1 MRRVAGLAAFRLHGC
16 MLESKR
22 PGLVGVTLEAD
33 LVLRRRGAQ
42 LLAQEA
48 AMLVVAVG
56 ALHQALL
63 DAMAERPGE
72 ILLGLGMATEAKL
85 RLPLGQQVLR
95 FPGMVSRVARDAAHA
110 VDVVLGALEVGVLL
124 AKLMARQTA
133 LAGLLRR
140 RAGEGEYLRLV
151 AAALQVSPARTM
163 ASLATLHSAFMALQ
177 GCLPVRR
184 CLELLVD
191 LFMAGLAG
199 VRPEVRRALNRQRI
213 TSPFFFFVCPSR
225 IGQKHSARNR

>member
-1 MRRVAGLAAFRLHGC
+1 MGRVAGLAAFRLHGC
-16 MLESKR
+16 VLEGKR

-33 LVLRRRGAQ
+33 LVLRCRGAQ

-85 RLPLGQQVLR
+85 RLPLGQQGLR
-95 FPGMVSRVARDAAHA
+95 FPGMVGRVARDAAHA

-124 AKLMARQTA
+124 AILMAGQAA

-151 AAALQVSPARTM
+151 AAAFQVSPSRTV
-163 ASLATLHSAFMALQ
+163 ASFATLRSAFMALQ

-199 VRPEVRRALNRQRI
+199 VRPEVGRALNRWHI
-213 TSPFFFFVCPSR
+213 AASFFFVVCPGYVADQQS
-225 IGQKHSARNR
+225 GSHQ